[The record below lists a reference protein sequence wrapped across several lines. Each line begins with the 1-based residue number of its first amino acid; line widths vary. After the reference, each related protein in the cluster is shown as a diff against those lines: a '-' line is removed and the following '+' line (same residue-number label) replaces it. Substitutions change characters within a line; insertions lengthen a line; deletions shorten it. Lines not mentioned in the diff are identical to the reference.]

1 MLGAL
6 HCFIVSIGLSAP
18 PVTSFLLLLLHKF
31 WLTSI
36 HVQIVFSTLR
46 YSYHFLEIK
55 KYPGIYIS
63 SEDWPRW
70 KEECRRPVS
79 ISRAFFCKRSE
90 YLCRD
95 VFIFWEIFIFGE
107 IFILLI
113 FLLQQVGIFIFWEI
127 FIWRN
132 IYLQTK
138 FNSEKYLFNHGSQY
152 FDSYNLYHGP
162 GIWFVYI
169 LDCRSPLTERL
180 ICSDNEKTLLFL
192 I

>member
-1 MLGAL
+1 M
-6 HCFIVSIGLSAP
+6 
-18 PVTSFLLLLLHKF
+18 
-31 WLTSI
+31 
-36 HVQIVFSTLR
+36 
-46 YSYHFLEIK
+46 
-55 KYPGIYIS
+55 
-63 SEDWPRW
+63 
-70 KEECRRPVS
+70 S

-90 YLCRD
+90 YLD
-95 VFIFWEIFIFGE
+95 IFIFWEIFIFGE

-180 ICSDNEKTLLFL
+180 ICSDNEKTLIFFNLAKTISCERVWWPLTLVFVLFYEIL
-192 I
+192 QQQTTFC